1 MVTIF
6 QERTW
11 YQLRAASQALR
22 LPFDT
27 HWSRR
32 QAQDRLRG
40 RAIDGGE
47 LKRRLVRLTRRERRA
62 LQTLQASGPMIRSRF
77 SRHFGGIRICRQRH
91 PVSEAAVWRIPYS
104 PAERLWLFG
113 FVEILPGRPEHI
125 ALTDEAAQLLPPL
138 PIPVRGEPLNPQAVD
153 ERTALCRDLAVW
165 LGSLAA
171 LKARPLHVRWIA
183 LTALRRLNDRLPR
196 PEALDGVRS
205 ELGTGRLRFLHYLAE
220 AAGLVASTGA
230 RLLPTP
236 AAWRWLEQPPHEQWA
251 ALWSALEADR
261 RAGSFLWRRYRLPD
275 VTEPAWT
282 ALIDRLRRA
291 PPASY
296 ALESLVAA
304 ILPYC
309 PPPFERWEEADQS
322 VQRSIATLLDTV
334 LPWMGIA
341 RRAGDWVEMPTRDGA
356 DAMPAHQR
364 ARIEETP
371 EALLVR
377 LPEHPAPL
385 PLAQA
390 LDWADLSD
398 WTLIVDAPA
407 MRRAW
412 GQGVSAVTSAGI
424 LAELCGPLPNAWLDR
439 LQAWEREAR
448 SLRLRRMPVLTADDP
463 SVLDA
468 LCADRGLRALIDQPL
483 SAHHLAVH
491 ADQVDALCR
500 RLERR
505 GFPVTHALP
514 ADSAPCSTSSGTS
527 RDPAAAAYAYL
538 AMRVFQKL
546 ADFAP
551 LPLHL
556 PAAARDTVAAHIA
569 DPNVIDDLDRMAERV
584 LDALTRV
591 VQGDAPPSPVHDAPA
606 ESIRTTLRQAYDA
619 QEAVTIDYFSPA
631 RGAITT
637 RRIAPLRW
645 IERGGAVYVEA
656 WCELDGDTRTFRVD
670 RVLRV
675 VSSPDPPGAA
685 PDGDPETGRTGE

>member
-1 MVTIF
+1 M
-6 QERTW
+6 
-11 YQLRAASQALR
+11 
-22 LPFDT
+22 
-27 HWSRR
+27 
-32 QAQDRLRG
+32 
-40 RAIDGGE
+40 
-47 LKRRLVRLTRRERRA
+47 
-62 LQTLQASGPMIRSRF
+62 
-77 SRHFGGIRICRQRH
+77 
-91 PVSEAAVWRIPYS
+91 
-104 PAERLWLFG
+104 
-113 FVEILPGRPEHI
+113 
-125 ALTDEAAQLLPPL
+125 
-138 PIPVRGEPLNPQAVD
+138 D
-153 ERTALCRDLAVW
+153 ERVALCRDLAVW
-165 LGSLAA
+165 LGSLQA
-171 LKARPLHVRWIA
+171 LEARPLHRRWIA
-183 LTALRRLNDRLPR
+183 LSVLRRLNVRLPR

-236 AAWRWLEQPPHEQWA
+236 AALRWFERPLPDQWA

-261 RAGSFLWRRYRLPD
+261 RAGAHLWRRYRLPD

-309 PPPFERWEEADQS
+309 PPPFERWEDAD
-322 VQRSIATLLDTV
+322 RATAASIAALLDTV
-334 LPWMGIA
+334 LAWMGIA
-341 RRAGDWVEMPTRDGA
+341 RRAGDRVEMPTRDGA

-371 EALLVR
+371 AALLVR

-390 LDWADLSD
+390 LAWADLDD

-412 GQGVSAVTSAGI
+412 GQGVSAVTAAGI
-424 LAELCGPLPNAWLDR
+424 LAELCGPLPIAWLDR
-439 LQAWEREAR
+439 LQAWEREAH
-448 SLRLRRMPVLTADDP
+448 SLRLRRVPVLAADDP

-468 LCADRGLRALIDQPL
+468 LCANRGLRALIDQPL

-505 GFPVTHALP
+505 GFPVTHAQP
-514 ADSAPCSTSSGTS
+514 AEASACSTSSGTS
-527 RDPAAAAYAYL
+527 LDPAAAAYAYL

-551 LPLHL
+551 LPLRL
-556 PAAARDTVAAHIA
+556 PAVARDTVAAHIA
-569 DPNVIDDLDRMAERV
+569 NPSVIDDLDRMAERV
-584 LDALTRV
+584 LDALNRV
-591 VQGDAPPSPVHDAPA
+591 IQGDAPLSPVQDAPA
-606 ESIRTTLRQAYDA
+606 ESIRTTLRHAYEA

-656 WCELDGDTRTFRVD
+656 WCELDSDTRTFRVD

-685 PDGDPETGRTGE
+685 QDGDPEMARTGE